1 MLNIHETQT
10 GAIKVFKPQGPLTD
24 QDVIA
29 FKKLMM
35 EAVEKTLGRF
45 VIDLSAVPF
54 IDSGGLEALVDVTQ
68 ALSRAGQSLRLC
80 TTTKT
85 VREVLEITGLADNFE
100 HYDDANGAVR
110 SFL

>member
-1 MLNIHETQT
+1 MLNIQETQT
-10 GAIKVFKPQGPLTD
+10 GAIKVFKPQGPLAE

-29 FKKLMM
+29 FRKMMM

-54 IDSGGLEALVDVTQ
+54 IDSGGLESLVDVTE
-68 ALSRAGQSLRLC
+68 ALARAGQSLRLC
-80 TTTKT
+80 ATTKT
-85 VREVLEITGLADNFE
+85 VREVLEVTGLADDFE
-100 HYDDANGAVR
+100 HYDDTNSAVR